1 MSETSTF
8 DVNAF
13 IKESKETLMS
23 PKSYFP
29 AMKISGGMT
38 EPLIKAVIYGAVA
51 GIFAFLW
58 SVIGLGAAG
67 AGFLGGAVGAMALV
81 WGIVGAIIGLFIGA
95 VILMVISSICK
106 GNTDFEVNV
115 RVVASVMVIMPI
127 SAFLGFTMGINSVL
141 GSVVALA
148 VNLYALYMLYH
159 GLTGALKAKPDTT
172 KIVMYVLGALFLLLT
187 ITGMAARNKMNK
199 FMGDFNSNEVREMLK
214 DLEEDDD

>member
-13 IKESKETLMS
+13 IKESKETLLS
-23 PKSYFP
+23 PKTYFP
-29 AMKISGGMT
+29 EMKISGGMT

-67 AGFLGGAVGAMALV
+67 AGFMGGAVGAMALV

-95 VILMVISSICK
+95 VILLVISSICK
-106 GNTDFEVNV
+106 GNTDFEANV
-115 RVVASVMVIMPI
+115 RVVASIMVIMPI
-127 SAFLGFTMGINSVL
+127 SALLGFTMGISTVL
-141 GSVVALA
+141 GSIVALA

-172 KIVMYVLGALFLLLT
+172 KIVMYVLGALLLLFT
-187 ITGMAARNKMNK
+187 IIGMGTRNRMNK
-199 FMGDFNSNEVREMLK
+199 FVNEFNSDEVREMLK
-214 DLEEDDD
+214 DLEEEDD